1 MKTWAL
7 TFVCPKA
14 VTNLSLYSPLT
25 KKNWRS
31 HNCDFLFSWKEN
43 LKKCCGFEEQKVQS
57 IFGEMFILAFCL
69 QLSFV
74 FKTLSQIPFNLLC
87 SGDKRVLPGKRL
99 LSGSEMMISETKWT
113 QIPQIFWL
121 KIKIK
126 ETETQFCRWKS
137 NNNNNIKI
145 FLSLENPCAF
155 LLVKEK
161 TWKCIFNELS
171 QNCTESYLLV
181 VPKLGNFPECFN
193 FGISIFQMV
202 QIKVKKSHSGAGEM
216 PMIYMLS

>member
-1 MKTWAL
+1 MIFFFLGKKIWRN
-7 TFVCPKA
+7 A
-14 VTNLSLYSPLT
+14 VVLKS
-25 KKNWRS
+25 KKYKVYLGK
-31 HNCDFLFSWKEN
+31 CLFWHY
-43 LKKCCGFEEQKVQS
+43 
-57 IFGEMFILAFCL
+57 CL

-74 FKTLSQIPFNLLC
+74 FKTLSQIPFNLFCL
-87 SGDKRVLPGKRL
+87 GDKRVLTGKRL

-171 QNCTESYLLV
+171 QNCTESYLSV
-181 VPKLGNFPECFN
+181 VPKFGNFPECFN

-202 QIKVKKSHSGAGEM
+202 QIKVKKSRSGAGEM
-216 PMIYMLS
+216 NKISRS